1 MSKRDPRILLED
13 IMAAIQKI
21 RRYTSQME
29 IQRLHRD
36 LRSERIKQYRML
48 RRRSRRETAIGCAQ
62 SFAQS
67 RAKFRNH
74 KAHLPKHPDCA
85 TARCLPKGVKL
96 SIRRYNMPTP
106 KTMQAAVVEKFGEPL
121 VVREVPVPKPGPG
134 QALVEIFASGVCH
147 TDLHAADGDWPVKPT
162 LPFTPGH
169 EGAGTVVE
177 LGPDVTHLKEGDR
190 VGIAWLHSACGHCK
204 FCLSGWETLCLEQ
217 KNSGYSVDGS
227 FAQYA
232 LAQADYLGRIPDNLS
247 FVDAAPILC
256 AGVTTYKGLK
266 ETETRPGEWVV
277 ISGVGGLGH
286 VAIQYARA
294 MGLRVAAIDLGPEKM
309 ALARKLGAE
318 ITVDAK
324 TQDPPTEIQKQI
336 GGAQGVLVTAVS
348 TIAFKQ
354 AIGMLRRGGTCVLNG
369 LPPGEFPISIF
380 DVVLNRYTIRGSIV
394 GTRLDL
400 EEALTFAADGKV
412 RATIET
418 QPLQSINDV
427 FARLKSGQ
435 VNGRV
440 VLQMREERP
449 RTKTTAA

>member
-1 MSKRDPRILLED
+1 
-13 IMAAIQKI
+13 
-21 RRYTSQME
+21 
-29 IQRLHRD
+29 
-36 LRSERIKQYRML
+36 
-48 RRRSRRETAIGCAQ
+48 
-62 SFAQS
+62 
-67 RAKFRNH
+67 
-74 KAHLPKHPDCA
+74 
-85 TARCLPKGVKL
+85 
-96 SIRRYNMPTP
+96 MPVP

-121 VVREVPVPKPGPG
+121 VLREVPVPTPGPG

-169 EGAGTVVE
+169 EGAGTVVA
-177 LGPDVTHLKEGDR
+177 LGPGVTHLKLGDR

-232 LAQADYLGRIPDNLS
+232 LAQADYLGRIPENLT

-277 ISGVGGLGH
+277 ISGIGGLGH

-294 MGLRVAAIDLGPEKM
+294 MGLRVAAVDLGPEKI

-318 ITVDAK
+318 IVVDAK
-324 TQDPPTEIQKQI
+324 TQDPAVEIQKLI

-380 DVVLNRYTIRGSIV
+380 DVVLNRFTIRGSIV

-400 EEALTFAADGKV
+400 EEALTFAADGHVK
-412 RATIET
+412 ATIET
-418 QPLQSINDV
+418 QPLESINDV
-427 FARLKSGQ
+427 LARLKSGH

-440 VLQMREERP
+440 VLQIGEQAVM
-449 RTKTTAA
+449 TQTA

>member
-1 MSKRDPRILLED
+1 MSL
-13 IMAAIQKI
+13 
-21 RRYTSQME
+21 
-29 IQRLHRD
+29 
-36 LRSERIKQYRML
+36 
-48 RRRSRRETAIGCAQ
+48 
-62 SFAQS
+62 
-67 RAKFRNH
+67 
-74 KAHLPKHPDCA
+74 
-85 TARCLPKGVKL
+85 
-96 SIRRYNMPTP
+96 P
-106 KTMQAAVVEKFGEPL
+106 KTMKAAVVEKFGEPL
-121 VVREVPVPKPGPG
+121 VVREVSVPHPGPG

-147 TDLHAADGDWPVKPT
+147 TDLHAAEGDWPVKPT

-177 LGPDVTHLKEGDR
+177 LGPGVTHLKVGDR
-190 VGIAWLHSACGHCK
+190 VGIAWLHSACGHCN
-204 FCLSGWETLCLEQ
+204 FCLSGWETLCQEQ
-217 KNSGYSVDGS
+217 QNSGYSVNGS

-232 LAQADYLGRIPDNLS
+232 LGQADYLGRIPESLS

-277 ISGVGGLGH
+277 ISGIGGLGH

-294 MGLRVAAIDLGPEKM
+294 MGLRVAAVDLGPEKM

-318 ITVDAK
+318 IAVDAK
-324 TQDPPTEIQKQI
+324 TQDPAAEIQKQI

-354 AIGMLRRGGTCVLNG
+354 AMGMLRRGGTCVLNG

-400 EEALTFAADGKV
+400 EEALRFAADGKV
-412 RATIET
+412 KATIET
-418 QPLQSINDV
+418 QPLESINDV
-427 FARLKSGQ
+427 FARLKSGR
-435 VNGRV
+435 VNGRI
-440 VLQMREERP
+440 VLDIAEEARV
-449 RTKTTAA
+449 KKATTP